1 MVLSDAEFAQRCFKQ
16 IEGFGTH
23 GISEYMRP
31 VLRLGL
37 RLVKGLNAAEAGRIT
52 ACRGEGYRSVEEI
65 IYRSDVSAKTIELI
79 AAADG
84 LRSLG
89 LDARQGFWQARKQ
102 GRLQMNKLPLF
113 AHADSQGKTAQNSD
127 DSHAHLPSSPFGE
140 QIAQDYAAT
149 GLSLKG
155 HPVDSLKPWFE
166 KDRWQSCSV
175 IDEMPNGRRLRL
187 IGLVTMRQRPGTAKG
202 TVFVTLEDSLL
213 SVNVIVWPHI
223 VERDRTALLGA
234 HLMGVYGRLQRQG
247 PITHFIADA
256 VHNCDS
262 YLGFLQTAGQE
273 PPRLKSRDFH

>member
-1 MVLSDAEFAQRCFKQ
+1 M
-16 IEGFGTH
+16 
-23 GISEYMRP
+23 
-31 VLRLGL
+31 GL
-37 RLVKGLNAAEAGRIT
+37 RLVKGLNAVEAARIT
-52 ACRGEGYRSVEEI
+52 ACRSESYQSVEDI
-65 IYRSDVSAKTIELI
+65 ITRSDISAKTIELI

-89 LDARQGFWQARKQ
+89 LNARQGFWQARKQ

-113 AHADSQGKTAQNSD
+113 AQANNHTKIIKQNDGSYLK
-127 DSHAHLPSSPFGE
+127 LPPSLFGE
-140 QIAQDYAAT
+140 QIVQDYTAT

-155 HPVDSLKPWFE
+155 HPVDSLKDWFE
-166 KDRWQSCSV
+166 KDRWQCCSA
-175 IDEMPNGRRLRL
+175 IDEAPNGRRLRL

-202 TVFVTLEDSLL
+202 TVFVTIEDSLL

-247 PITHFIADA
+247 PITHFIAES

-262 YLGFLQTAGQE
+262 YLGFLHASDQQA
-273 PPRLKSRDFH
+273 PRLKSRDFH